1 MFGETMLFTYDNK
14 TYDVVIEKKK
24 GNRNTYIRVKKDLKI
39 HVTTNFFMPMFSI
52 EKLIRDNYDKI
63 CKMIDIQEIK
73 AHNNSGFY
81 YLGKQYTIVYND
93 SKKIEFIDNKI
104 YVPHD
109 FDIDKW
115 YKKEAKKL
123 FLERLNYNYEK
134 YTRNIPYPSLRIRK
148 MTSRWGVCN
157 TNTHIITLNLE
168 LIKRDICYLDYV
180 IIHEMTH
187 LVYGD
192 HSTKFWKVVEENMP
206 EYKKYRD
213 EMKEF

>member
-1 MFGETMLFTYDNK
+1 MLFTYNNK
-14 TYDVVIEKKK
+14 TYDVEIEKKR
-24 GNRNTYIRVKKDLKI
+24 GNRNTYIRVKKDLKV
-39 HVTTNFFMPMFSI
+39 HVTTNFFTPNFSI

-63 CKMIDIQEIK
+63 CKMIDVQEVK
-73 AHNNSGFY
+73 ARNNSGFF
-81 YLGKQYTIVYND
+81 YLGKQYIIVYTDN
-93 SKKIEFIDNKI
+93 KNVEFIGNKI

-123 FLERLNYNYEK
+123 FLERLNYNYQK
-134 YTRNIPYPSLRIRK
+134 YTRKIPYPSLRIRK

-157 TNTHIITLNLE
+157 INTHVITLNLE

-180 IIHEMTH
+180 IVHEMTH

-192 HSTKFWKVVEENMP
+192 HSSAFWRVVEENMP
-206 EYKKYRD
+206 DYKKYRD